1 MRQSAWSP
9 DGSEPRVAE
18 PPLAA
23 EDCSRPGRLEAAVVG
38 SEVDALLV
46 SDLSNVEYLTGFTG
60 TNGACLVGD
69 GIRTFFTDFRYSDR
83 AAAEIDGWNVE
94 IVSDE
99 WLVGLAGLISEAVA
113 GGTVGLEDD
122 HMTVRTARKLGEKL
136 GGGASLVDCGGLVE
150 RLRRCKDENEIAAIA
165 AAAELTDSIYGEL
178 FEAGLAGRT
187 EADIAG
193 WVMARM
199 REQGAEPS
207 FPPIVAAGPN
217 GASPHAEPGPRPVG
231 RGELVVLDMG
241 SKLDG
246 YCSDCTRTVTTGEIA
261 EGAAEIY
268 EVTLRANELALE
280 AVAAGHEAA
289 GIDAVA
295 RDLIKQAGYGEN
307 FGHGL
312 GHGVGMEV
320 HEAPRLGPRS
330 DDTLIEGDVVTVEPG
345 IYLSGR
351 YGVRIEDLVVVGPDG
366 VSCNL
371 SSQPK
376 TLLFVD

>member
-1 MRQSAWSP
+1 MTETSSAT
-9 DGSEPRVAE
+9 G
-18 PPLAA
+18 
-23 EDCSRPGRLEAAVVG
+23 EDSRPGRLEAAVAG

-46 SDLSNVEYLTGFTG
+46 SDLTNVDYLTGFTG

-94 IVSDE
+94 IVGGE
-99 WLVGLAGLISEAVA
+99 WLTGLAELISAAV
-113 GGTVGLEDD
+113 GDGKVGIEDD
-122 HMTVRTARKLGEKL
+122 HLTVRTARSLGEKL
-136 GGGASLVDCGGLVE
+136 SGGASLADCGGLVE
-150 RLRRCKDENEIAAIA
+150 RLRRSKDEVEIAAIA
-165 AAAELTDSIYGEL
+165 AAAELTDSIYTEL
-178 FEAGLAGRT
+178 FETGLTGRT
-187 EADIAG
+187 EAEIAG

-199 REQGAEPS
+199 REQGAEAS

-217 GASPHAEPGPRPVG
+217 GASPHAEPGRRKVG
-231 RGELVVLDMG
+231 AGELVVLDMG
-241 SKLDG
+241 AKLDG
-246 YCSDCTRTVTTGEIA
+246 YCSDCTRTVATGEIA
-261 EGAAEIY
+261 DEAAEIY

-280 AVAAGHEAA
+280 AVSAGREAA

-295 RDLIKQAGYGEN
+295 RDLITEAGYGES

-330 DDTLIEGDVVTVEPG
+330 GDSLIVGDVVTVEPG

-351 YGVRIEDLVVVGPDG
+351 YGVRIEDLVVVGAEG
-366 VSCNL
+366 VARNL
-371 SSQPK
+371 SSHPK
-376 TLLFVD
+376 SLTNIG